1 MTDTAF
7 LLIGRSSSHFT
18 RVVRIVA
25 AELEL
30 PLDFQPVYDLASR
43 DRADYGGS
51 PAMKLPVLRMGEQ
64 WVFGAEN
71 ICRTLAEHVPDGDIL
86 WTGASPDVQ
95 VRNAQELVWHAMAA
109 QVQLVFGTQAC
120 GLPADNP
127 YFAKAADGLRQ
138 SLAWLDTHL
147 DEVLDELP
155 PRRTSLLEVTL
166 FCVWEHLGF
175 RPSVERTGYP
185 RLEAFAQRFGERSSA
200 RQTPYRFDAPP
211 SA

>member
-25 AELEL
+25 AELAL
-30 PLDFQPVYDLASR
+30 SLDFQPVYDLASR

-51 PAMKLPVLRMGEQ
+51 PAMKLPVLRMGGEF
-64 WVFGAEN
+64 VFGTEN
-71 ICRTLAEHVPDGDIL
+71 ICRTLAEHVPDGDIV

-138 SLAWLDTHL
+138 SLAWLEAHL
-147 DEVLDELP
+147 DEVLQALP
-155 PRRTSLLEVTL
+155 PRRVSLFEVTL
-166 FCVWEHLGF
+166 FCLWEHLGF
-175 RPSVERTGYP
+175 RATVERTGYP
-185 RLEAFAQRFGERSSA
+185 RLQAFAEDFARRPSA
-200 RQTPYRFDAPP
+200 RDTPYRFDQPAH
-211 SA
+211 

>member
-1 MTDTAF
+1 MTDTAL

-18 RVVRIVA
+18 RVARIVA
-25 AELEL
+25 AELGL
-30 PLDFQPVYDLASR
+30 SLDFQPVYDLGSR
-43 DRADYGGS
+43 DRVDYGGS
-51 PAMKLPVLRMGEQ
+51 PAMKLPVLRMGDDL
-64 WVFGAEN
+64 VFGAEN
-71 ICRTLAEHVPDGDIL
+71 ICRTLADRVEDAGIA

-120 GLPADNP
+120 GLPADNA

-138 SLAWLDTHL
+138 SLAWLDAHL
-147 DEVLDELP
+147 DEVLDKLP

-175 RPSVERTGYP
+175 RPTIERDGYS
-185 RLEAFAQRFGERSSA
+185 RLDRFAQRFGGRPSA
-200 RQTPYRFDAPP
+200 QSTSYRFDAPP
-211 SA
+211 TA